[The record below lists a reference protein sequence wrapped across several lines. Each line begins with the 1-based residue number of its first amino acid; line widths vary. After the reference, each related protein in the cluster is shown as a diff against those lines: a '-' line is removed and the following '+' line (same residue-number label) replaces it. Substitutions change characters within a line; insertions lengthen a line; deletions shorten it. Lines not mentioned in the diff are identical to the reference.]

1 MLLIYGQEVTH
12 ITTYLAINS
21 PFPSRPPFLFD
32 IVSLLVVGQTDD
44 NANAA
49 IPPNVSKWIF
59 LGAIIFSFLLLFW
72 DIRKSRAIIA
82 SRDIS
87 WAFTS
92 VIASRYYSIKDYKY
106 YCLFWKINS
115 SRKFVDSV
123 AFFVFFTLKG
133 NL

>member
-1 MLLIYGQEVTH
+1 
-12 ITTYLAINS
+12 
-21 PFPSRPPFLFD
+21 
-32 IVSLLVVGQTDD
+32 VVGQTDD
-44 NANAA
+44 NQNAA

-59 LGAIIFSFLLLFW
+59 LGAILVSFLLLFW

-133 NL
+133 KKHGFIVGNGSYMNYLHIHTNRLETSFTG